1 MMKRFLS
8 TITSEINTARSAHT
22 LALRTNLKTFALAA
36 AMLAGL
42 VCATQPA
49 HAAPSYTWNNV
60 KIVAGGFVDG
70 IVAHP
75 TQQGLFY
82 ARTDIGGAYRYNSS
96 TSTWVPLNDSTTPS
110 NWHEMGIESIAVD
123 PNNANMLYMIA
134 GMYTQNWDANA
145 VVLVSSNQGASFSSY
160 PLTFRTGGNDD
171 GRNAGEKLQVDP
183 NLGSILFYGTFN
195 DSAQGSTNGLWKSTN
210 SAQSWSKV
218 SGFSALTSDGT
229 GAGVAFVA
237 PYKASGTKGSAT
249 KTIFAGVSTS
259 GAASAGKT
267 LYKSTDGGVTWAAVT
282 GGPTGEFPT
291 HGQIGLDGNLYIT
304 YGNAIGPNGMTAG
317 QVWKYS
323 IGLGSWQNITPPNP
337 NNYQFGYGGL
347 AIDPQKSGAL
357 VVMTMDRWYPG
368 DTMFRSTNGGS
379 SWVDVGAASTRDPS
393 LSPWVK
399 FGASTA
405 AFGNWG
411 QVAIDPFNSAHAFYG
426 TGQTMWTTSNLTAAD
441 SGAATSWAI
450 GANGIE
456 ETAPLALISP
466 TSGAPLI
473 SGVGDICGFVHTSLT
488 VSPAAGMVSNP
499 ICSNGT
505 GLDYAKS
512 LPAKIVR
519 VGTGSSAY
527 GAVSTN
533 GGSSWTPFASQ
544 AGSSSGDGTVAISAD
559 GGTIVWGP
567 KDVAP
572 SYSTNNGSS
581 WTSTGL
587 PVSQYWQMLSD
598 GANGNLFYA
607 YDPSTG
613 IFYASSNKGV
623 NWYTAASGLTT
634 WGKATAVTGNQGDL
648 WLATSSGL
656 YRSTSSGS
664 SWSKLSTVT
673 SAISVGFGKAAGG
686 ASYPTIY
693 MAGTVNGATGLFRST
708 DTGNTW
714 VQINDSA
721 HQWGGYSIVV
731 GDPKTFGTVYV
742 APNSGRG
749 IIYGTSAN

>member
-1 MMKRFLS
+1 
-8 TITSEINTARSAHT
+8 
-22 LALRTNLKTFALAA
+22 
-36 AMLAGL
+36 MLAGL
-42 VCATQPA
+42 ACATLPA

-75 TQQGLFY
+75 AQQGLFY

-96 TSTWVPLNDSTTPS
+96 TSTWVPLNDSTTPA

-210 SAQSWSKV
+210 SGQSWSRV

-267 LYKSTDGGVTWAAVT
+267 LYKSTDGGTTWAAVT
-282 GGPTGEFPT
+282 GGPTGELPT
-291 HGQIGLDGNLYIT
+291 HGQIGPDGNLYIT

-323 IGLGSWQNITPPNP
+323 ISLGNWQNITPPNP
-337 NNYQFGYGGL
+337 NSYQFGYGGL
-347 AIDPQKSGAL
+347 AIDAQKSGAL

-399 FGASTA
+399 FGASAA

-426 TGQTMWTTSNLTAAD
+426 TGQTVWTTSNLTAAD
-441 SGAATSWAI
+441 NGAATNWTI

-456 ETAPLALISP
+456 ETATLALISP

-488 VSPAAGMVSNP
+488 ASPAAGMVSNP

-519 VGTGSSAY
+519 VGTGSSVY

-533 GGSSWTPFASQ
+533 GGTSWTPFASQ
-544 AGSSSGDGTVAISAD
+544 AGSGSGDGTVAMSAD

-572 SYSTNNGSS
+572 SYSVNNGSS

-587 PVSQYWQMLSD
+587 PVSQYWQILSD

-607 YDPSTG
+607 YNSSTG
-613 IFYASSNKGV
+613 VFYASSSKGV
-623 NWYTAASGLTT
+623 SWYTAASGLTT
-634 WGKATAVTGNQGDL
+634 GGKATAVAGNQGDL

-673 SAISVGFGKAAGG
+673 SAISVGFGKAASG

-708 DTGNTW
+708 DSGNTW